1 MKKSLLSICLVIILI
16 LSVVTVPAGAYAP
29 SEFSVNAEHCMLV
42 NTDTNEILYKKN
54 IDDKIYP
61 ASITKLL
68 TALVVCENIKD
79 YNETVTIDGVLLDSL
94 LGTDSSLSYVSAG
107 EVLTIDQML
116 HYLLITSGNDIA
128 LSLANYIGGTVDGFT
143 DMMNK
148 TAKRLGMNSS
158 NFVNPHGLPDNNHYT
173 TVSDIHKLAVAAFS
187 VDKIKEI
194 CSTSRHTIASTNK
207 SGERLV
213 ATTNYLIDRST
224 TYYYK
229 YCTGG
234 KTGYTESAGRC
245 IVSTAEKEGMHY
257 LCIVMKADPNYT
269 DDNGNSKRIEFVDT
283 ARLYEWAFNNF
294 SYKTVID
301 KNEYISDLPVK
312 LSWNDEYVQLLAGE
326 SLTVLVP
333 NEAEKNS
340 IEIDLDFLDGKSKDA
355 KIEQGELL
363 AIANVYY
370 ANEKIGTI
378 ELVAAKDVKRSLMQ
392 YGWMLFTRSMGTI
405 WFKLIFAVIGITLL
419 SYWVIAT
426 VQINSINKKRRRARR
441 HR

>member
-1 MKKSLLSICLVIILI
+1 M
-16 LSVVTVPAGAYAP
+16 
-29 SEFSVNAEHCMLV
+29 
-42 NTDTNEILYKKN
+42 
-54 IDDKIYP
+54 
-61 ASITKLL
+61 
-68 TALVVCENIKD
+68 
-79 YNETVTIDGVLLDSL
+79 
-94 LGTDSSLSYVSAG
+94 
-107 EVLTIDQML
+107 
-116 HYLLITSGNDIA
+116 
-128 LSLANYIGGTVDGFT
+128 
-143 DMMNK
+143 
-148 TAKRLGMNSS
+148 
-158 NFVNPHGLPDNNHYT
+158 
-173 TVSDIHKLAVAAFS
+173 
-187 VDKIKEI
+187 
-194 CSTSRHTIASTNK
+194 
-207 SGERLV
+207 
-213 ATTNYLIDRST
+213 
-224 TYYYK
+224 
-229 YCTGG
+229 
-234 KTGYTESAGRC
+234 
-245 IVSTAEKEGMHY
+245 
-257 LCIVMKADPNYT
+257 
-269 DDNGNSKRIEFVDT
+269 
-283 ARLYEWAFNNF
+283 
-294 SYKTVID
+294 
-301 KNEYISDLPVK
+301 PVK